1 VFYNPE
7 NIYKQNEFVQ
17 GKVNN
22 SEENIQFTYSLTIV
36 HFKRL
41 LNYTIWKELQ
51 TTCTIKKVYEEI
63 RVQKEISQAF
73 FSYPQS
79 FYIYLNWSI
88 NFIPFTNIFTNFNS
102 ILNHT

>member
-41 LNYTIWKELQ
+41 LNYTI
-51 TTCTIKKVYEEI
+51 
-63 RVQKEISQAF
+63 
-73 FSYPQS
+73 
-79 FYIYLNWSI
+79 
-88 NFIPFTNIFTNFNS
+88 
-102 ILNHT
+102 